1 MTTEARISKSG
12 HVVFPLLG
20 SILLEG
26 KTVESAVR
34 ELTQK
39 LDADYI
45 INPQVTLTVLEYAKE
60 RITILGQVENAGAIE
75 IPDEGRLDVLGAI
88 AMAGGYTKIADPG
101 RVTLR
106 RNVNGEDKVYRINA
120 KKLAKDKNA
129 KPFYVKADDVIT
141 VGESIF

>member
-20 SILLEG
+20 SIRLEG
-26 KTVESAVR
+26 KTVNQAVEEIR
-34 ELTQK
+34 AK

-45 INPQVTLTVLEYAKE
+45 INPQVTLTVTEYAKQ
-60 RITILGQVENAGAIE
+60 RVTVLGEVQKPGAIE
-75 IPDEGRLDVLGAI
+75 IPDEGTLDVLGAI
-88 AMAGGYTKIADPG
+88 AMAGGYTPIAAPS

-106 RNVNGEDKVYRINA
+106 RNVNGEDKVFRINA
-120 KKLAKDKNA
+120 HKLANDSAA
-129 KPFYVKADDVIT
+129 KPIYVQPNDVIS